1 MAVSIEYCI
10 TGIIPL
16 EPMEYTASLPRVGV
30 PGAAAANP
38 VGTPFIFDLLTTIS
52 LSLRFDV

>member
-10 TGIIPL
+10 IGIIPL

-30 PGAAAANP
+30 PGAAAAAKP
-38 VGTPFIFDLLTTIS
+38 VGVPFIFDFPSKIS
-52 LSLRFDV
+52 LSLKF